1 MPARAFPRAAMRC
14 IMAPG
19 GRAMQPK
26 ETERDARMRALA
38 DQLPAVV
45 WSTDTDLRFTSSSGG
60 GLVALGLTRDQVVGT
75 TLYEFFQT
83 TDPEMPA
90 IRAHMRALA
99 GESVKY
105 ETEFSGRIYENNVEP
120 FRDANGTVVGAV
132 GMALDVTMR
141 ENALAARGMLQDK
154 LREQFRLESIGKLAS
169 GLAHEINNPLQ
180 SILNFA
186 QLIRARAG
194 AGPIR
199 EYSEEIAHEV
209 RRLSDIMRNLQSLV
223 HQEGQLPTEISLSDL
238 VERTLSL
245 FRAALRKESI
255 EVELDVPRDLPV
267 AWARA
272 NGVQQVLINLLTGAR
287 DALNARYPLHHA
299 EKRMRVSA
307 QVIAVASTR
316 RVRLTVEDYGA
327 PIPAEHIARVFEPF
341 SMVGGRDQGT
351 GLRLAIS
358 HGIARENS
366 GVLSVESDPARSTRF
381 HLDLPIASEQ

>member
-1 MPARAFPRAAMRC
+1 
-14 IMAPG
+14 
-19 GRAMQPK
+19 MQPND
-26 ETERDARMRALA
+26 TERDARMRALA

-45 WSTDTDLRFTSSSGG
+45 WSTDAELRFTSSSGG
-60 GLVALGLTRDQVVGT
+60 GLVALGLTSDQVVGVS
-75 TLYEFFQT
+75 LYEFFST
-83 TDPEMPA
+83 TDRELPP
-90 IRAHMRALA
+90 IRAHLRALA

-105 ETEFSGRIYENNVEP
+105 ETEFSGRVYENSVQP
-120 FRDANGTVVGAV
+120 FRDASGAV
-132 GMALDVTMR
+132 IGVLGMGLDVTMR
-141 ENALAARGMLQDK
+141 EHALAARGLLQDK

-194 AGPIR
+194 TGPIR
-199 EYSEEIAHEV
+199 DYAEEIAHEV

-223 HQEGQLPTEISLSDL
+223 HQEGQLPTEIRLSDL

-255 EVELDVPRDLPV
+255 EIDLDMPGDLPA

-299 EKRMRVSA
+299 DKRIRVSA
-307 QVIAVASTR
+307 QVVTVSGAR
-316 RVRLTVEDYGA
+316 RLRLTVEDHGA

-341 SMVGGRDQGT
+341 SMVSGRDQGT

-358 HGIARENS
+358 HGIAREN
-366 GVLSVESDPARSTRF
+366 GGELHVESDPGHSTRF

>member
-1 MPARAFPRAAMRC
+1 
-14 IMAPG
+14 
-19 GRAMQPK
+19 MQPK
-26 ETERDARMRALA
+26 DTERDAHMRALA

-45 WSTDTDLRFTSSSGG
+45 WSTDAELRFTSSNGG
-60 GLVALGLTRDQVVGT
+60 GLVALGLTPDQVVGVS
-75 TLYEFFQT
+75 LYEFFST
-83 TDPEMPA
+83 TDREFPP
-90 IRAHMRALA
+90 IRAHLRALA
-99 GESVKY
+99 GESVQY
-105 ETEFSGRIYENNVEP
+105 ETEFSGRVYENSVQP
-120 FRDANGTVVGAV
+120 FRDASGAV
-132 GMALDVTMR
+132 IGTLGMGLDVTMR
-141 ENALAARGMLQDK
+141 EHALAARGLLQDK

-194 AGPIR
+194 TGPIR
-199 EYSEEIAHEV
+199 DYAEEIAHEV

-223 HQEGQLPTEISLSDL
+223 HQEGQLPTEIRLSDL

-255 EVELDVPRDLPV
+255 DIDLDMPGDLPA

-272 NGVQQVLINLLTGAR
+272 NGMQQVLINLLTGAR
-287 DALNARYPLHHA
+287 DALNARYPLHHQD
-299 EKRMRVSA
+299 KRIRVSA
-307 QVIAVASTR
+307 QVIIVSGAR
-316 RVRLTVEDYGA
+316 RLRLTVEDHGA

-341 SMVGGRDQGT
+341 SMVSGRDQGT

-358 HGIARENS
+358 HGIAREN
-366 GVLSVESDPARSTRF
+366 GGELRVESEPGHSTRF

>member
-1 MPARAFPRAAMRC
+1 
-14 IMAPG
+14 
-19 GRAMQPK
+19 MQPK
-26 ETERDARMRALA
+26 DTERDARMRALA

-45 WSTDTDLRFTSSSGG
+45 WSTDAELRFTSSSGG

-75 TLYEFFQT
+75 TLYEFFST
-83 TDPEMPA
+83 SDRDFVP
-90 IRAHMRALA
+90 IRAHLRALA
-99 GESVKY
+99 GEAVNY
-105 ETEFSGRIYENNVEP
+105 ETEFSGRVYENSVLP
-120 FRDANGTVVGAV
+120 FRDASGTVVGVV
-132 GMALDVTMR
+132 GMAIDVTMR
-141 ENALAARGMLQDK
+141 EHALAARGLLQDK

-194 AGPIR
+194 AGSIR
-199 EYSEEIAHEV
+199 EYAEEIAHEV

-223 HQEGQLPTEISLSDL
+223 HQEGQLPTEIRLSDL

-255 EVELDVPRDLPV
+255 DIELDLPGDLPV

-287 DALNARYPLHHA
+287 DALNARYPLHHDD
-299 EKRMRVSA
+299 KRIRVSA
-307 QVIAVASTR
+307 HVISAAGAR
-316 RVRLTVEDYGA
+316 RVRLTVEDHGA
-327 PIPAEHIARVFEPF
+327 PIPSEHIARVFEPF
-341 SMVGGRDQGT
+341 SMVSGRDQGT

-366 GVLSVESDPARSTRF
+366 GELSVESDPALATRF